1 MEEISYVGE
10 HLLPGKIGN
19 AFIALSF
26 AASLLAAI
34 AYFAGIKTKADSWR
48 RIGRTAF
55 LTHSISVFG
64 IIATMFYMIVN
75 HMFEYQ
81 YVWQHSSKALPMRY
95 MLSCFW
101 EGQEGSF
108 LLWTFWHVI
117 LGLILIRRSG
127 DWEFSV
133 MGVFSS
139 VQVFLASMILGIYI
153 GDLHLGSNPFILL
166 RENPQ
171 YMNLPFVQVADY
183 LSHLDGQGLNPLLQ
197 NYWMTIHPPI
207 LFLGFASTLVPFA
220 FATGGLLEKRYGDWV
235 KPALSWTFFG
245 IMILGTG
252 ILMGGAWAYEALSF
266 GGFWA
271 WDPVENASLV
281 PWIILVAAGHLMLIY
296 NNRKRSL
303 KSAMVLSILA
313 FILVLY
319 STFLTRS
326 GILGDT
332 SVHAFTDLGM
342 SGQLLIYL
350 LFFLLAPFVVYA
362 IRYKEIP
369 GENEE
374 DALSSREFWMFIA
387 SLVLI
392 ISAFQVTFT
401 TSIPVINKV
410 FGTSL
415 APPTEA
421 IQHFNRWQTPLA
433 VIICLLIAVTQ
444 FFKYKNT
451 PKQELTKKLRLS
463 FIAAVAFTISIAVL
477 MEVTEVFH
485 ILLLFASLFAAV
497 SNLDYLIRI
506 QHGKLKK
513 GGASI
518 AHVGFALIMLGALIS
533 MSKST
538 VISQN
543 RSTVDLSQLGKDF
556 SNNENIMLYRG
567 DTVSMGDYFVTY
579 KDEELKG
586 IDHYF
591 EIEYLE
597 KDNGNYKKAFSLKP
611 LVQNNPRMGLL
622 AEPSTRHQVHRDI
635 YTHVTYAPVKKDAD
649 QTSSKTLTMKQG
661 DTVFVTT
668 ARLVFEKIEQETDK
682 EKYHLK
688 DSDIVVSA
696 VIHVTDMTGKTKTVR
711 PIYAIR
717 GSYIIPEPAELM
729 EEGMKFNFTAIDTQ
743 TGKITLELTEKTKQ
757 KDFVVM
763 RAIIFPWINI
773 LWTGSIL
780 MMIGSILAILE
791 RRKKRSSFAA
801 EK

>member
-1 MEEISYVGE
+1 MDTITYVGE
-10 HLLPGKIGN
+10 HLWPGKLGN
-19 AFIALSF
+19 TFITLSF
-26 AASLLAAI
+26 VASLLAAVS
-34 AYFAGIKTKADSWR
+34 YFIGIRYKDESWR
-48 RIGRTAF
+48 KLGRNAF
-55 LTHSISVFG
+55 YVHGLAVLG
-64 IIATMFYMIVN
+64 IIFTMFYMIVN

-81 YVWQHSSKALPMRY
+81 YVWQHSSKALPVRY

-117 LGLILIRRSG
+117 LGLILIRKTG
-127 DWEFSV
+127 NWENSV
-133 MGVFSS
+133 MGVVST
-139 VQVFLASMILGIYI
+139 VQVFLASMILGIYL
-153 GDLHLGSNPFILL
+153 GDFHLGSNPFVLL
-166 RENPQ
+166 REHPE
-171 YMNLPFVQVADY
+171 YRNLPFVQIPDY
-183 LSHLDGQGLNPLLQ
+183 LKNLDGQGLNPLLQ

-207 LFLGFASTLVPFA
+207 LFLGFAATLVPFA
-220 FATGGLLEKRYGDWV
+220 YACGGLIERRYSEWV
-235 KPALSWTFFG
+235 KPALPWTFFG

-281 PWIILVAAGHLMLIY
+281 PWIILVAAGHLMLIF

-303 KSAMVLSILA
+303 KSTMILSFLS

-350 LFFLLAPFVVYA
+350 LFFLVAPFVVFF
-362 IRYKEIP
+362 IRYKDIP
-369 GENEE
+369 AEKDE
-374 DALSSREFWMFIA
+374 DALNSREFWIFIA

-401 TSIPVINKV
+401 TSIPVINKI

-421 IQHFNRWQTPLA
+421 VQHFNRWQTPLA
-433 VIICLLIAVTQ
+433 VIICILIAVTQ
-444 FFKYKNT
+444 YFKYKST
-451 PKQELTKKLRLS
+451 PTAEFSKKIRRPLIFAIL
-463 FIAAVAFTISIAVL
+463 ASIAIAFL
-477 MEVTEVFH
+477 MEITELFH
-485 ILLLFASLFAAV
+485 ILLLFSSLFAAAA
-497 SNLDYLIRI
+497 NTDYIFKV
-506 QHGKLKK
+506 QGGKLKK
-513 GGASI
+513 AGSSV

-567 DTVSMGDYFVTY
+567 DTVPMGDYYVTY
-579 KDEELKG
+579 KDEEEKG

-597 KDNGNYKKAFSLKP
+597 KKGETYTPAFSLHP
-611 LVQNNPRMGLL
+611 LVQDNPRMGLL
-622 AEPSTRHQVHRDI
+622 AEPSTRHQIHRDI
-635 YTHVTYAPVKKDAD
+635 YSHVTYAPVKKKGDE
-649 QTSSKTLTMKQG
+649 TTTKTMTMKQG
-661 DTVFVTT
+661 DTVFVST
-668 ARLVFEKIEQETDK
+668 ARLIFERIEQETDR
-682 EKYHLK
+682 ERFHLK
-688 DSDIVVSA
+688 DSDIAVSA
-696 VIHVTDMTGKTKTVR
+696 VIHVTDMKGETTTAKPV
-711 PIYAIR
+711 YSIR
-717 GSYIIPEPAELM
+717 GSYIIPEPAELP
-729 EEGMKFNFTAIDTQ
+729 EYGMKLNFTAIDTE
-743 TGKITLELTEKTKQ
+743 TGKITLELTEQVKQ
-757 KDFVVM
+757 KDFIVM
-763 RAIIFPWINI
+763 RAIVFPWINV
-773 LWTGSIL
+773 LWIGSIL

-791 RRKKRSSFAA
+791 RRKKSSASA
-801 EK
+801 SS